1 MWNSSLESPPS
12 VCPPPPLLARP
23 LPAIPPLR
31 PAVRKVTPTM
41 DEARIGKGMILKGE
55 ISGTE
60 PLFID
65 GSVKGSINLPGSLVT
80 VGPNGQVTASIA
92 ARNVLVLG
100 KVIGNIV
107 ASNRLD
113 IRAQGSVT
121 GDVIAA
127 RMSIEDGA
135 FVKGRVTLKK
145 AETEPVVTMNPASDA
160 LEAPLTRMLVQPEG
174 AQLRMQPVVQSA

>member
-1 MWNSSLESPPS
+1 
-12 VCPPPPLLARP
+12 
-23 LPAIPPLR
+23 
-31 PAVRKVTPTM
+31 M
-41 DEARIGKGMILKGE
+41 DEARIGKGLILKGE

-65 GSVKGSINLPGSLVT
+65 GSIQGSINLPDSLVT

-92 ARNVLVLG
+92 ARDVLVLG
-100 KVIGNIV
+100 KVFGNIV

-113 IRAQGSVT
+113 IRAEGSVS

-135 FVKGRVTLKK
+135 YVKGRVSLEKTV
-145 AETEPVVTMNPASDA
+145 AEPVVTMDPVSDA
-160 LEAPLTRMLVQPEG
+160 MEDPRTRMLVQPEG
-174 AQLRMQPVVQSA
+174 GKRRMQPVAQSA

>member
-1 MWNSSLESPPS
+1 MWNSSLESPIS
-12 VCPPPPLLARP
+12 VCPTPQLARP

-31 PAVRKVTPTM
+31 PVIRKVTPTM
-41 DEARIGKGMILKGE
+41 DEARIGKGLILKGE

-65 GSVKGSINLPGSLVT
+65 GSIQGSINLPDSLVT

-92 ARNVLVLG
+92 ARDVLVLG
-100 KVIGNIV
+100 KVFGNIV

-113 IRAQGSVT
+113 IRAEGSVS

-135 FVKGRVTLKK
+135 YVKGRVSLEKTV
-145 AETEPVVTMNPASDA
+145 AEPVVTMDPVSDA
-160 LEAPLTRMLVQPEG
+160 MEDPRTRMLVQPEG
-174 AQLRMQPVVQSA
+174 GKRRMQPVAQSA